1 MEETSRK
8 YYAVITDSTAD
19 LSPELVRELD
29 VAIIPLQFVID
40 DHTYLNYPDGREL
53 SEKAFY
59 QMLRQQKTAT
69 TVQVNAS
76 RFVEFFE
83 PILQQGR
90 DILYIAFSSGL
101 SGTYHSSLMA
111 REELQEKYPERR
123 IYICDSLAASMGEG
137 LLVYHAVMEKRKG
150 KDISEVYQW
159 VEDHKK
165 NLCHWFTVDDLYHLK
180 RGGRVSSA
188 TALLG
193 TMLGI
198 KPVLHVDDE
207 GHLINVDKVRGR
219 RQSLQ
224 AMVEKMCQ
232 TCIDPENQMIFISH
246 GDCLEDAQALADM
259 VRERMQV
266 KDIVIH
272 YIGPVIG
279 AHSGPGTV
287 ALFFLGTK
295 R

>member
-1 MEETSRK
+1 MQE
-8 YYAVITDSTAD
+8 YVIITDSTTD
-19 LSPELVRELD
+19 LSPEMVRQLELE
-29 VAIIPLQFVID
+29 IIPLQFVMEG
-40 DHTYLNYPDGREL
+40 HTYLNYPDGREL
-53 SEKAFY
+53 SEKNFY
-59 QMLRQQKTAT
+59 EMLRNQKVAT

-76 RFVEFFE
+76 RFLERFE
-83 PILQQGR
+83 PILQQGK

-101 SGTYHSSLMA
+101 SGTYGSAIMA
-111 REELQEKYPERR
+111 REELKEKYPDRQVLVS
-123 IYICDSLAASMGEG
+123 DSLSASMGEG

-150 KDISEVYQW
+150 KSIQEVFEW
-159 VEDHKK
+159 VEQNKR
-165 NLCHWFTVDDLYHLK
+165 NLCHWFTVDDLNHLK

-207 GHLINVDKVRGR
+207 GHLINVSKVRGR

-224 AMVEKMCQ
+224 AMVDKMKQ
-232 TCIDPENQMIFISH
+232 TCVNAEEQVVFISH
-246 GDCLEDAQALADM
+246 GDCIEDAQALAEM
-259 VRERMQV
+259 VRSAMKV
-266 KDIVIH
+266 KEIVIH

-287 ALFFLGTK
+287 ALFFLGDH

>member
-1 MEETSRK
+1 MQD
-8 YYAVITDSTAD
+8 YVIITDSTTD
-19 LSPELVRELD
+19 LSPELVRQLELE
-29 VAIIPLQFVID
+29 IIPLQFVME

-53 SEKAFY
+53 SEKKFY
-59 QMLRQQKTAT
+59 ELLRNQKVAT

-76 RFVEFFE
+76 RFLECFE
-83 PILQQGR
+83 PFLKQGK

-101 SGTYHSSLMA
+101 SGTYGSAVMA
-111 REELQEKYPERR
+111 QEELKVKYPDNQV
-123 IYICDSLAASMGEG
+123 YVSDSLSASMGEG
-137 LLVYHAVMEKRKG
+137 LLAYYAVMEKRKG
-150 KDISEVYQW
+150 KSVKEVYKW
-159 VEDHKK
+159 VEK
-165 NLCHWFTVDDLYHLK
+165 NKLHLCHWFTVDDLNHLK

-207 GHLINVDKVRGR
+207 GHLINVSKVRGR

-224 AMVEKMCQ
+224 AMVDKMKQ
-232 TCIDPENQMIFISH
+232 TCVNPEEQVIFISH
-246 GDCLEDAQALADM
+246 GDCIEDAETLAEM
-259 VRERMQV
+259 VRSTLKV

-287 ALFFLGTK
+287 AVFFLGTH

>member
-1 MEETSRK
+1 MEDF
-8 YYAVITDSTAD
+8 VLITDSTTD
-19 LSPELVRELD
+19 LSPEMVKELELE
-29 VAIIPLQFVID
+29 VIPLQFVMD

-53 SEKAFY
+53 SEKEFY
-59 QMLRQQKTAT
+59 RMLREQKTAT
-69 TVQVNAS
+69 TVQVNTS
-76 RFVEFFE
+76 RFLDCFE
-83 PILQQGR
+83 PFLQQGK
-90 DILYIAFSSGL
+90 DIVYIAFSSGL
-101 SGTYHSSLMA
+101 SGTYGCAMMA
-111 REELQEKYPERR
+111 KEELEQKYPERR
-123 IYICDSLAASMGEG
+123 VYVADSLAASMGEG
-137 LLVYHAVMEKRKG
+137 LLVFHAVRQKRLG
-150 KDISEVYQW
+150 KSAKEVYDW
-159 VEDHKK
+159 VEQNKL
-165 NLCHWFTVDDLYHLK
+165 NLCHWFTVDDLNHLK

-207 GHLINVDKVRGR
+207 GHLINVSKVRGR

-224 AMVEKMCQ
+224 AMVERMKQ
-232 TCIDPENQMIFISH
+232 TCVNPGDQTIFISH
-246 GDCLEDAQALADM
+246 GDCIEDAQALAEM
-259 VRERMQV
+259 IKASMPV
-266 KDIVIH
+266 KEIVIN

>member
-165 NLCHWFTVDDLYHLK
+165 NLCHWFTVDDLHHLK

>member
-1 MEETSRK
+1 MQD
-8 YYAVITDSTAD
+8 YVIFTDSTTD
-19 LSPELVRELD
+19 LSPELVEQLELE
-29 VAIIPLQFVID
+29 IIPLQFVIE
-40 DHTYLNYPDGREL
+40 DHTYLNDPDGREL
-53 SEKAFY
+53 SAKKFY
-59 QMLRQQKTAT
+59 EMLRNQKVAT

-76 RFVEFFE
+76 RFVERFE
-83 PILQQGR
+83 PYLQQGK
-90 DILYIAFSSGL
+90 DIVYIGFSSGL
-101 SGTYHSSLMA
+101 SGTFGSSVMA
-111 REELQEKYPERR
+111 REELMEKYPDRR
-123 IYICDSLAASMGEG
+123 IYVADSLSASMGEG

-150 KDISEVYQW
+150 KSAQEVYEW
-159 VEDHKK
+159 VEENKLH
-165 NLCHWFTVDDLYHLK
+165 LCHWFTVDDLNHLK

-207 GHLINVDKVRGR
+207 GHLINVSKVRGR

-224 AMVEKMCQ
+224 AMADKMKQ
-232 TCIDPENQMIFISH
+232 TCVNPEEQVIFISH
-246 GDCLEDAQALADM
+246 GDCIEDAQVLADM
-259 VRERMQV
+259 IKASMKV